1 MFVDRYEPKTNQ
13 HFILLK
19 VGFQFHF
26 NRFNGGEK
34 IVGRKN
40 DNIHPSIHP
49 HRLNEKVALLIIIA
63 INNVYIDD
71 VLKCKSI
78 L

>member
-1 MFVDRYEPKTNQ
+1 M
-13 HFILLK
+13 LS
-19 VGFQFHF
+19 FQFHF
-26 NRFNGGEK
+26 NWFDGVEK
-34 IVGRKN
+34 IVDEKN

-49 HRLNEKVALLIIIA
+49 HKLNEKVALLIIIA